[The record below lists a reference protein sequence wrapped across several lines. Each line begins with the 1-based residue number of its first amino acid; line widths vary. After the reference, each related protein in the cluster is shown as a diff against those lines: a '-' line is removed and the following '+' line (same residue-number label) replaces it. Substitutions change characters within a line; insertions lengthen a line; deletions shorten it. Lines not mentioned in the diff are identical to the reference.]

1 MPEVR
6 KLRMER
12 DMTDSTNAK
21 LRELRERVADWH
33 KARRAVFI
41 ANQPCIN
48 YFAPACRFNSGP
60 LTEIVVK

>member
-1 MPEVR
+1 
-6 KLRMER
+6 
-12 DMTDSTNAK
+12 MTANPRNPAHASP
-21 LRELRERVADWH
+21 RV
-33 KARRAVFI
+33 RAVFI